1 MQFRVDGRFADF
13 CFFFR
18 DGSRIGVANLKQADK
33 KHSDKI
39 TAADA
44 AEVYLKANV

>member
-1 MQFRVDGRFADF
+1 MLMEGLVISV
-13 CFFFR
+13 FFFR

-44 AEVYLKANV
+44 VEVYLKANV